1 MPVELVLGLG
11 NPGRQYA
18 RTRHNAGFEV
28 ADELR
33 RRHGR
38 GPWLSRPRCEL
49 SALVLGRLMVL
60 ARPLSYMNR
69 SGEVAEELMTELE
82 VDASRLLVVVDDVDL
97 PLGSLRLKASGGP
110 GTHNGLRDI
119 CGRIGSGFARLRVGV
134 RGTAVIDDLAEYVL
148 SPFEH
153 DELGASSAAIRR
165 AADAVACAVREGIAP
180 AMNRFNRAPDP
191 VPGG

>member
-1 MPVELVLGLG
+1 MPVELVIGLG
-11 NPGRQYA
+11 NPGPQYA

-49 SALVLGRLMVL
+49 SALIIGRIVVL
-60 ARPLSYMNR
+60 ARPLSFMNR

-82 VDASRLLVVVDDVDL
+82 IDPSRLLVVVDDVDL

-119 CGRIGSGFARLRVGV
+119 CGRVGTGFARLRVGV
-134 RGTAVIDDLAEYVL
+134 RGAGEIDDLADYVL
-148 SPFEH
+148 APFEH
-153 DELGASSAAIRR
+153 DELEASGGAIRR
-165 AADAVACAVREGIAP
+165 AADAVACAVRDGLSP
-180 AMNRFNRAPDP
+180 AMNRFNRALDP
-191 VPGG
+191 VRGG